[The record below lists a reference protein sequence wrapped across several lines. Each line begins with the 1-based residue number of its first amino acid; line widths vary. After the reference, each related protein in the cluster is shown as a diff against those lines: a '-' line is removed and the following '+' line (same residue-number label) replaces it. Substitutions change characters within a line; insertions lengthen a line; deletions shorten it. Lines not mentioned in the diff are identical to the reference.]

1 MKNIEI
7 TTYELIGLIK
17 DSKEPSKVIYQDKI
31 YQYNNE
37 LCDYDNSTANMCL
50 LEFIVSSCN
59 NWLDEK
65 VEILERTQ
73 NGWYKVIL
81 EENNKWEDIC
91 ELLDD
96 SRYNFSDRQ
105 NDMTQEYRRLLDSNF
120 KTLGETINQLIKNQ
134 KYLKERIDKNEK

>member
-65 VEILERTQ
+65 VEILE
-73 NGWYKVIL
+73 
-81 EENNKWEDIC
+81 ENNKWEDIC